1 MRPILLVMFAWGAAW
16 GAAPFSHRIHLGMGL
31 ACTECHTAAAVSTRV
46 QDNLLPARQV
56 CLQCHRESELPV
68 IPGKPATRVSEFSHA
83 LHLKM
88 GNVAPILAKAID
100 KKNYLQ
106 PVDDIRRHLNTT
118 NPCEAC
124 HRGLE
129 ESDQVTPRAMPQ
141 MADCLVCHS
150 QIELPFSCE
159 NCHVKGA
166 AFLKP
171 ANHVEHFLDL
181 HSTGKLKLD
190 HSTCALC
197 HGREFTCMGCH

>member
-1 MRPILLVMFAWGAAW
+1 MCSSDLS
-16 GAAPFSHRIHLGMGL
+16 AAPFSHRIHLQMGL
-31 ACTECHTAAAVSTRV
+31 PCAECHAAAATSTRV
-46 QDNLLPARQV
+46 QDDLLPAKRV
-56 CLQCHRESELPV
+56 CLQCHRESELPQ
-68 IPGKPATRVSEFSHA
+68 IGPKPPTLVNHFSHA

-106 PVDDIRRHLNTT
+106 PSGDIRSHLNTA

-129 ESDQVTPRAMPQ
+129 ESDQVTHAALPK

-150 QIELPFSCE
+150 QIEVPFSCE
-159 NCHVKGA
+159 QCHAKDA

-181 HSTGKLKLD
+181 HSTKKLHLD
-190 HSTCALC
+190 LTTCAVC
-197 HGREFTCMGCH
+197 HGLEFHCMGCH